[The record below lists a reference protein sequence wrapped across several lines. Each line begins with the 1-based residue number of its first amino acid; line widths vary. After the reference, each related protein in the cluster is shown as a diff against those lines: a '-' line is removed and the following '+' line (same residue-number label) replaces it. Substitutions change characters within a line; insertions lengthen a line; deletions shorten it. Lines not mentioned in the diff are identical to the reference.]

1 MPKTMT
7 VDDAEAMLGSIANGA
22 GDFVRIPTH
31 GKHLHAGG
39 EAATVQAHITW
50 ARDRDFTKLATW
62 IVDADDPDG
71 QIRSLSRQFYGLSAI
86 LLSDEIRD
94 RSGRDITATVREAG
108 LDRLRTLQSERPR
121 AASRGPQYEIICAD
135 HMGVSQP
142 RLLYE
147 MDTEGQG
154 RLKGIASFETV
165 ARQIIA
171 TVLPRQTGAELDR
184 GFTAALGSTL
194 YELFRNTEV
203 HARLDDG
210 RRRLRRSLRCVQARL
225 HGVTPTAIAAIVA
238 KSPPLARYVESLRPA
253 RQQAAQIQL
262 IEISVIDSGPGLA
275 AAFTGRSLVD
285 LPHSEELKAVTA
297 CFGKHATR
305 KSSATAGLGLPNV
318 IDTLRDRGGFLRIRT
333 GKQALY
339 ADLSREPKR
348 GYGEMPD
355 LLPWFGPDSRP
366 ALAKG
371 TLMTF
376 LIPVIRHP

>member
-7 VDDAEAMLGSIANGA
+7 VDDAEAMLESIATGA
-22 GDFVRIPTH
+22 SDFVRIPTH

-50 ARDRDFTKLATW
+50 ARDRDLTRLTTW

-86 LLSDEIRD
+86 LLSDNIRD

-108 LDRLRTLQSERPR
+108 LTRLRVLQSERPR
-121 AASRGPQYEIICAD
+121 EASRGPQYEIVCVD
-135 HMGVSQP
+135 HMGIGQP

-147 MDTEGQG
+147 TDAEGEG
-154 RLKGIASFETV
+154 LLKGVASFESV

-171 TVLPRQTGAELDR
+171 TVLPRQTDVELDA
-184 GFTAALGSTL
+184 GFTAALGATL
-194 YELFRNTEV
+194 YELFRNTEE

-225 HGVTPTAIAAIVA
+225 HGVTPTALAEIVA

-275 AAFTGRSLVD
+275 AAFTGRPLIE
-285 LPHSEELKAVTA
+285 LPHSDELTAVTA

-305 KSSATAGLGLPNV
+305 KTSSAAGLGLPNV
-318 IDTLRDRGGFLRIRT
+318 IDTLRERGGFLRIRT
-333 GKQALY
+333 GRQALY
-339 ADLSREPKR
+339 VDLSRETQR

-355 LLPWFGPDSRP
+355 LLPWFGPESRP
-366 ALAKG
+366 APAKG

-376 LIPVIRHP
+376 LLPVIRRS